1 MYLVTGGSR
10 GIGKSTVLD
19 LVKLGKLVVFTYNH
33 NLEKAKEVLNEAEQ
47 LKGTAIAI
55 KVDFSEEDEI
65 MALFNELDK
74 YKQPLI
80 GVVNNVGIVKKQS
93 SILDISL
100 DRLKDIYNINV
111 FANFLCLREACR
123 RMSTSLGGA
132 GGSIVNVSSRASVLG
147 SPNEYVDYAS
157 TKGAIDTMTI
167 GTAKE
172 FAEQGIRINAVR
184 PGLIK
189 TDMHADSGEPERVKR
204 LEQTIPLKRGGSV
217 REVAEAICW
226 LLSEKSAYVTG
237 TFIDVSG
244 GR

>member
-10 GIGKSTVLD
+10 GIGKATVLE

-33 NLEKAKEVLNEAEQ
+33 NLEKAKQVLNEVEQ
-47 LKGTAIAI
+47 LNGTAVAV
-55 KVDFSEEDEI
+55 KVNFSKEDEI
-65 MALFNELDK
+65 MGLFNELDK
-74 YKQPLI
+74 YNQPLI

-111 FANFLCLREACR
+111 FANFLCLRESCR
-123 RMSTSLGGA
+123 RMSISFGGV

-172 FAEQGIRINAVR
+172 FADQGVRINAVR
-184 PGLIK
+184 PGLIE
-189 TDMHADSGEPERVKR
+189 TDMHIVSGEPERVKR
-204 LEQTIPLKRGGSV
+204 LEQTIPMKRGGSAD
-217 REVAEAICW
+217 EVAEAICW